1 MRHILMALTICVLAS
16 TPSIVLAQDHLPDKA
31 GVAATLGKKEYSPY
45 VGREF
50 PTRVLWGDTHLHT
63 MVSVDA
69 GTMNRCPQISRLDH
83 SARDL
88 APPVHWT

>member
-69 GTMNRCPQISRLDH
+69 GTMNRWRRRKRSLITRYSSCGPR
-83 SARDL
+83 AK
-88 APPVHWT
+88 